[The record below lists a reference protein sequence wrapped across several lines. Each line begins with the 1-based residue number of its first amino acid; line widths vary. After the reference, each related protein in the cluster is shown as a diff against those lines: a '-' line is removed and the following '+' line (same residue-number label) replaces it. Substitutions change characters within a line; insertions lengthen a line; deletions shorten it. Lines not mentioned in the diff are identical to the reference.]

1 MNLKLLLLT
10 IVVAAPLHG
19 AGDYLLKA
27 TSITNE
33 GQRWIATD
41 GAVLSSKNGETRIT
55 ADKIVFEQP
64 GAVFRLTGHVVIQS
78 GGTIVET
85 SEATLKTEGQKVF
98 FLSKGEITLASGQSF
113 DPKSGSPEL
122 PAFGEPFP
130 KTETK
135 LTAPRGASI
144 RFIPA
149 RGTEVP

>member
-10 IVVAAPLHG
+10 IVVTAPLHS
-19 AGDYLLKA
+19 ASEYLLKA

-41 GAVLSSKNGETRIT
+41 GAVLSSKNGDTRIT

-64 GAVFRLTGHVVIQS
+64 GSVFRLTGHVVIQS
-78 GGTIVET
+78 GGTVVET
-85 SEATLKTEGQKVF
+85 GEATLKTEGQRVF
-98 FLSKGEITLASGQSF
+98 FLSKGEITLASGQSL
-113 DPKSGSPEL
+113 DPKSGGPEL

-135 LTAPRGASI
+135 LTAPRDGSV
-144 RFIPA
+144 RFKPA
-149 RGTEVP
+149 RGTELP